1 MRKRL
6 LVAFSSLLALVLV
19 GLMAIAWG
27 FGPRLGIALT
37 GRPFFLLPPSPER
50 YAETIL
56 EVADH
61 QAIHADSDE
70 YLAARERALAV
81 AKDASSTAEVHDAL
95 EAALEAAGGKH
106 SGILNAVEREEW
118 AQSDPAPSPGVTV
131 LGAIAIATVPA
142 FDGFASDGRL
152 YAETLGRG
160 LDSALSGP
168 ATCAV
173 VDLRGNG
180 GGDMGPMLAGVSP
193 LLPDGTALEFE
204 SAHGTTPVTITG
216 SAVAGGGTPTSV
228 DGVRKHLV
236 PTAILINAGTGSSGE
251 ATAIAFK
258 GVEGTRFFGRPTAGY
273 ASANIAFEMPDGALV
288 MVTSAND
295 KDRNSV
301 VYGDNPLIPD
311 EQTDDALEAA
321 KAWLAA
327 EHGCEE
333 GRR

>member
-1 MRKRL
+1 MRTRL
-6 LVAFSSLLALVLV
+6 RLVLSSVLALALV
-19 GLMAIAWG
+19 GLMALAWG
-27 FGPRLGIALT
+27 LGPRLGIALT
-37 GRPFFLLPPSPER
+37 GRPLFLLPPSPQR
-50 YAETIL
+50 YAATVL
-56 EVADH
+56 EVADL
-61 QAIHADSDE
+61 QAIHADSPD

-81 AKDASSTAEVHDAL
+81 AKGASSTAEVHDAL
-95 EAALEAAGGKH
+95 DAALTAAGGKH
-106 SGILNAVEREEW
+106 SGILSAAEREEW
-118 AQSDPAPSPGVTV
+118 AISDPTPPQVVISGS
-131 LGAIAIATVPA
+131 IAIATVPA
-142 FDGFASDGRL
+142 FDGFASDGRR
-152 YAETLGRG
+152 YAEILGRG

-168 ATCAV
+168 ASCV
-173 VDLRGNG
+173 IVDLRGNG
-180 GGDMGPMLAGVSP
+180 GWDMGPMLAGVSP

-204 SAHGTTPVTITG
+204 SSSVSTPVTVTG
-216 SAVAGGGTPTSV
+216 STVAGGGTPTSV
-228 DGVRKHLV
+228 EGVRKHLV
-236 PTAILINAGTGSSGE
+236 PTAILIDEGTGSSGE

-258 GVEGTRFFGRPTAGY
+258 GVEGTRFFGRATAGY